1 MGISV
6 LTPEEAFSVLVGTF
20 GVAEG
25 WSVESLSATSV
36 RRAASLMC
44 PTTPAAL
51 AAAVRGVLQGLGSI
65 DTAAIVE
72 LIDTLVA
79 SGDLVEVGGF

>member
-36 RRAASLMC
+36 RLRQS
-44 PTTPAAL
+44 
-51 AAAVRGVLQGLGSI
+51 VGFFKGLGP
-65 DTAAIVE
+65 
-72 LIDTLVA
+72 
-79 SGDLVEVGGF
+79 